1 MQGGKQCK
9 GLRASSSLLCRRMRP
24 LYVCASVV
32 ACSSAAVWIG
42 GAHLGMGS
50 AGGHGR
56 AAGLPRRRR
65 RQGSR
70 PPKVHRSPRC
80 LQPETPVGSR
90 HAPEFLDETVEG

>member
-9 GLRASSSLLCRRMRP
+9 GLRASSFLLCRRMRL

-32 ACSSAAVWIG
+32 ACSSAAVCVG

-56 AAGLPRRRR
+56 AQAE
-65 RQGSR
+65 GSR
-70 PPKVHRSPRC
+70 PPKVHGGPGPSVP
-80 LQPETPVGSR
+80 
-90 HAPEFLDETVEG
+90 